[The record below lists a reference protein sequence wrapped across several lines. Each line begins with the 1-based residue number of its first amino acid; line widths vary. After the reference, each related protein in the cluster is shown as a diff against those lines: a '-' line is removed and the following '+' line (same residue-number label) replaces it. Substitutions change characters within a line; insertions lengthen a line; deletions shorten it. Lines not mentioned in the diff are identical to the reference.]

1 MNELYF
7 LSSLLKNSDFKMQQ
21 IYKSFKGTAR
31 EFIAA
36 GVTINGKEINQPG
49 LSLMAQYG
57 VAKIVG
63 EVPRPEGKKG
73 HPEKIYAI
81 NGKAG
86 LRVEYRE
93 EVKEF
98 VSV

>member
-1 MNELYF
+1 
-7 LSSLLKNSDFKMQQ
+7 MQQ

-36 GVTINGKEINQPG
+36 NVHINGKEINQPA

-63 EVPRPEGKKG
+63 EVPRPEKKKG
-73 HPEKIYAI
+73 HAEKIYMIQA
-81 NGKAG
+81 KAG
-86 LRVEYRE
+86 LRVEWTE
-93 EVKEF
+93 KELTAA
-98 VSV
+98 

>member
-1 MNELYF
+1 MN
-7 LSSLLKNSDFKMQQ
+7 QV
-21 IYKSFKGTAR
+21 YKSFKGTAR

-36 GVTINGKEINQPG
+36 GVTINGKEINQPAG

-63 EVPRPEGKKG
+63 EVPRPEGKRG
-73 HPEKIYAI
+73 HAEKIYSI

-93 EVKEF
+93 DQKELIAA
-98 VSV
+98 

>member
-1 MNELYF
+1 ME
-7 LSSLLKNSDFKMQQ
+7 
-21 IYKSFKGTAR
+21 YKSFKGTVR

-36 GVTINGKEINQPG
+36 EVKVNGKPINQPA

-73 HPEKIYAI
+73 HAEKIYLI
-81 NGKAG
+81 VGKSG
-86 LRVEYRE
+86 LKVQNNESTSNVTNQE
-93 EVKEF
+93 LEMA
-98 VSV
+98 

>member
-1 MNELYF
+1 
-7 LSSLLKNSDFKMQQ
+7 MQQ
-21 IYKSFKGTAR
+21 SYKSFKGTAR

-36 GVTINGKEINQPG
+36 GVTINGKEVNQPG

-63 EVPRPEGKKG
+63 EVPRPEGKRG
-73 HPEKIYAI
+73 HPEKIYQI

-93 EVKEF
+93 EQKDLET
-98 VSV
+98 VSA

>member
-1 MNELYF
+1 
-7 LSSLLKNSDFKMQQ
+7 MQQ
-21 IYKSFKGTAR
+21 VYKSFKGTAR
-31 EFIAA
+31 EFISAS
-36 GVTINGKEINQPG
+36 VTINGKEINQPA

-73 HPEKIYAI
+73 HPEKIYSI

-86 LRVEYRE
+86 LKVEYRE
-93 EVKEF
+93 TVKELETA
-98 VSV
+98 

>member
-1 MNELYF
+1 MN
-7 LSSLLKNSDFKMQQ
+7 QV
-21 IYKSFKGTAR
+21 YKSFKGTAR
-31 EFIAA
+31 EFITA
-36 GVTINGKEINQPG
+36 GVTINSKEINQPG

-73 HPEKIYAI
+73 HPEKIYMI
-81 NGKAG
+81 QGKSG

-93 EVKEF
+93 EVKQLE
-98 VSV
+98 VA

>member
-1 MNELYF
+1 
-7 LSSLLKNSDFKMQQ
+7 MQQ
-21 IYKSFKGTAR
+21 VYKSFKGTAR

-63 EVPRPEGKKG
+63 EVPRPEGKRG
-73 HPEKIYAI
+73 HPDKIYQV

-86 LRVEYRE
+86 LRVEYMDVPKKSIQGCE
-93 EVKEF
+93 DKKQLTTA
-98 VSV
+98 

>member
-1 MNELYF
+1 MN
-7 LSSLLKNSDFKMQQ
+7 QV
-21 IYKSFKGTAR
+21 YKSFKGTAR

-63 EVPRPEGKKG
+63 EVPRPEGNKG
-73 HPEKIYAI
+73 HPEKIYLI
-81 NGKAG
+81 QGKSG
-86 LRVEYRE
+86 LRIEYN
-93 EVKEF
+93 EVTTTNQAECIA
-98 VSV
+98 

>member
-1 MNELYF
+1 
-7 LSSLLKNSDFKMQQ
+7 
-21 IYKSFKGTAR
+21 
-31 EFIAA
+31 
-36 GVTINGKEINQPG
+36 
-49 LSLMAQYG
+49 MAQYG

-73 HPEKIYAI
+73 HPEKIYQV

-98 VSV
+98 VSA

>member
-1 MNELYF
+1 
-7 LSSLLKNSDFKMQQ
+7 MQQ
-21 IYKSFKGTAR
+21 YKSFKGTAR

-57 VAKIVG
+57 VAKILG

-73 HPEKIYAI
+73 HPEKIYLI
-81 NGKAG
+81 QGKSG
-86 LRVEYRE
+86 LRVEHN
-93 EVKEF
+93 EVAATNQTECML
-98 VSV
+98 

>member
-1 MNELYF
+1 
-7 LSSLLKNSDFKMQQ
+7 MQQ

-31 EFIAA
+31 DFIAA
-36 GVTINGKEINQPG
+36 GVTINGKDINQPG

-73 HPEKIYAI
+73 HPEKIYQV

-86 LRVEYRE
+86 LRVDYRE
-93 EVKEF
+93 EQKELIAA
-98 VSV
+98 

>member
-1 MNELYF
+1 
-7 LSSLLKNSDFKMQQ
+7 MQQ
-21 IYKSFKGTAR
+21 YKSFRGTAR
-31 EFIAA
+31 EFLAS
-36 GVTINGKEINQPG
+36 GVTINGKEINQPA

-63 EVPRPEGKKG
+63 EVPRPEGRKG

-93 EVKEF
+93 EVKQLET
-98 VSV
+98 V

>member
-1 MNELYF
+1 M
-7 LSSLLKNSDFKMQQ
+7 SIQV
-21 IYKSFKGTAR
+21 YKSFKGTAR

-57 VAKIVG
+57 VAKIMG
-63 EVPRPEGKKG
+63 EVPRPDGKRG
-73 HPEKIYAI
+73 QPEKIYLI
-81 NGKAG
+81 HGKSG

-93 EVKEF
+93 EVKCLE
-98 VSV
+98 VA

>member
-1 MNELYF
+1 
-7 LSSLLKNSDFKMQQ
+7 MQQ
-21 IYKSFKGTAR
+21 YKSFKGTAR

-36 GVTINGKEINQPG
+36 GVTINGTEINQPG

-73 HPEKIYAI
+73 HPEKIYLI
-81 NGKAG
+81 QGKSG
-86 LRVEYRE
+86 LRVEHN
-93 EVKEF
+93 EVAATNQTECML
-98 VSV
+98 

>member
-1 MNELYF
+1 MSIQVYR
-7 LSSLLKNSDFKMQQ
+7 
-21 IYKSFKGTAR
+21 SFKGTAR
-31 EFIAA
+31 EFIAS

-63 EVPRPEGKKG
+63 EVPRPEGKRG
-73 HPEKIYAI
+73 HNEKIYQI

-93 EVKEF
+93 EVKQLET
-98 VSV
+98 VSA

>member
-1 MNELYF
+1 MN
-7 LSSLLKNSDFKMQQ
+7 Q

-31 EFIAA
+31 EFLAA
-36 GVTINGKEINQPG
+36 GVTINGKPINQPG

-57 VAKIVG
+57 VARIVG

-73 HPEKIYAI
+73 HPEKIYLI
-81 NGKAG
+81 QGKSG

-93 EVKEF
+93 ELKEL
-98 VSV
+98 VSA

>member
-1 MNELYF
+1 MN
-7 LSSLLKNSDFKMQQ
+7 QV
-21 IYKSFKGTAR
+21 YKSFKGTSR

-73 HPEKIYAI
+73 PC
-81 NGKAG
+81 
-86 LRVEYRE
+86 
-93 EVKEF
+93 
-98 VSV
+98 

>member
-1 MNELYF
+1 
-7 LSSLLKNSDFKMQQ
+7 MQQ
-21 IYKSFKGTAR
+21 IYKSFKGTVR

-73 HPEKIYAI
+73 HPEKIYQI

-93 EVKEF
+93 EQKDLET
-98 VSV
+98 VSA

>member
-1 MNELYF
+1 
-7 LSSLLKNSDFKMQQ
+7 MQQ

-63 EVPRPEGKKG
+63 EVPRPEKKRG
-73 HPEKIYAI
+73 HPEKIYLI
-81 NGKAG
+81 QGKSG
-86 LRVEYRE
+86 LKVEYNARRQQSIA
-93 EVKEF
+93 VLQ
-98 VSV
+98 

>member
-1 MNELYF
+1 
-7 LSSLLKNSDFKMQQ
+7 MQQ
-21 IYKSFKGTAR
+21 IYKSFKGAAR

-57 VAKIVG
+57 VARIVG

-73 HPEKIYAI
+73 HPEKIYQI

-93 EVKEF
+93 EVKDLIAA
-98 VSV
+98 

>member
-1 MNELYF
+1 ME
-7 LSSLLKNSDFKMQQ
+7 
-21 IYKSFKGTAR
+21 YKTFKGTAR

-36 GVTINGKEINQPG
+36 EVKVNGKAINQPA

-73 HPEKIYAI
+73 HAEKIYQVTAKS
-81 NGKAG
+81 GF
-86 LRVEYRE
+86 RVTWKDQNTLTKEKDAEYCTE
-93 EVKEF
+93 L
-98 VSV
+98 